1 MTNKIRLYQ
10 TVNES
15 DQHVYYIV
23 IGNKVYD
30 FKKKLPTLKS
40 LLNEYI
46 KGIDKKTQELLTK
59 KLLENRWK
67 DVVTTYTV
75 DWDYLEVKTLEETGQ
90 DVLNLFN
97 FKRTTYRF
105 NKIRKNGEF
114 CELKRYLTKMF
125 KNESGYNAVCNFL
138 SYRLKNPLDLI
149 KLSFVF
155 KGASQT
161 GKSFFTEGLLGKM
174 FGEDNVINLKINKI
188 EDVKFNK
195 ILTGNLFTSIDDFE
209 SMDRPMLNWAKD
221 FISNAKHIRELKGV
235 DGNKIP
241 NINTLIITTESEPA
255 VLLKDKQH
263 ERFVYLDLGD
273 HKIIKDKEQADKIL
287 EEVPY
292 FLEYLDSLSPNIPR
306 LSDFDKCN
314 CMEEN
319 KIDESQDIE
328 EAINLLVHSK
338 DAKLE
343 EKNGKIGITSHQLN
357 RIFSYYQDITGN
369 STLIKSDSPFKSFR
383 KLKERYH
390 GKLYKIIDKR
400 LTGTNCRCYLEIK
413 ENNNETK

>member
-1 MTNKIRLYQ
+1 MAKIRLYQ
-10 TVNES
+10 TVNDA

-23 IGNKVYD
+23 IGKKVYD

-46 KGIDKKTQELLTK
+46 KGIDKNTQEELTNK
-59 KLLENRWK
+59 ILENKWK

-75 DWDYLEVKTLEETGQ
+75 DWGYLEVKTLEETGQ

-97 FKRTTYRF
+97 FHRATDRF
-105 NKIRKNGEF
+105 NKIRKKGEF
-114 CELKRYLTKMF
+114 SELKNYLTKMF
-125 KNESGYNAVCNFL
+125 KNEYGYKAICNFL
-138 SYRLKNPLDLI
+138 SYRLKNPLDLV

-161 GKSFFTEGLLGKM
+161 GKSFFTEGLLGKI

-209 SMDRPMLNWAKD
+209 SMDRSMLNWAKD
-221 FISNAKHIRELKGV
+221 FISNSKHIRELKGV

-241 NINTLIITTESEPA
+241 NINTLIITTESPPS

-273 HKIIKDKEQADKIL
+273 NKIIKDKEQADKIL
-287 EEVPY
+287 AEVPY
-292 FLEYLDSLSPNIPR
+292 FLEYLDSITPSIPK
-306 LSDFDKCN
+306 LSDFDGCN
-314 CMEEN
+314 CIEEN
-319 KIDESQDIE
+319 KIDESKDIE
-328 EAINLLVHSK
+328 DAINEVLNN
-338 DAKLE
+338 
-343 EKNGKIGITSHQLN
+343 KNSQVERKENKIGINSNVLIQ
-357 RIFSYYQDITGN
+357 IFQKYQDITGN
-369 STLIKSDSPFKSFR
+369 STLIKTDSPFKSFR
-383 KLKERYH
+383 TLKERYR
-390 GKLYKIIDKR
+390 GNLYKIIDKR
-400 LTGTNCRCYLEIK
+400 LTGTNCRCYLERK
-413 ENNNETK
+413 EDANG